1 MTSKWR
7 ERLFSPTWSTG
18 ERVYVLALWTIILV
32 SLTVLVVIGV
42 YLYHELQAA

>member
-18 ERVYVLALWTIILV
+18 ERVYVLTLWAIIVV
-32 SLTVLVVIGV
+32 SVTVLVVIGV
-42 YLYHELQAA
+42 YLYHELQTA